1 MFFST
6 DAEPRPDP
14 PFCAAIALAVGT
26 TAASPA
32 VSKNPRLVICCM
44 VQPPGTLYLDSARP
58 ASLLR
63 RRALRWILQAC
74 VNRLDEHVRSP
85 RAGGLSEADIKV
97 GGESGGFDLIES
109 SAVFNHRLNTVTD
122 DDQHVA
128 IFGKLPFI
136 GHASVSRDDPCPAVL
151 IVLIECSVKDEVQRA
166 NFPLQAASVSH
177 VDEGILRCRE
187 DVAGNNDIGAP
198 EVDDAVVIGYGVRHR
213 ENLYRFVIVIFPPS
227 IFQKRVARRRI
238 PWRLLF
244 LHSRLN
250 VLMSDDRRALACIR
264 ELVGEKRAR

>member
-109 SAVFNHRLNTVTD
+109 SAVCNHGLNTVTG

-128 IFGKLPFI
+128 LCGKPPCTGYAFECTADPF
-136 GHASVSRDDPCPAVL
+136 
-151 IVLIECSVKDEVQRA
+151 
-166 NFPLQAASVSH
+166 AA
-177 VDEGILRCRE
+177 
-187 DVAGNNDIGAP
+187 
-198 EVDDAVVIGYGVRHR
+198 
-213 ENLYRFVIVIFPPS
+213 
-227 IFQKRVARRRI
+227 
-238 PWRLLF
+238 
-244 LHSRLN
+244 
-250 VLMSDDRRALACIR
+250 
-264 ELVGEKRAR
+264 